1 MTPRFLLSVAAICWD
16 GRTEQV
22 SVLSYMRLLFG
33 YQGSV
38 LLTSDLSFL
47 LRIHVVV
54 LMGQQDQRL

>member
-1 MTPRFLLSVAAICWD
+1 MTPRFLLSLAAIRWD
-16 GRTEQV
+16 GKTERV

-33 YQGSV
+33 DQGSV

-47 LRIHVVV
+47 LRIRVVV